1 MERLFKSDC
10 REFLNSKLGKRS
22 SRTRQKKG
30 ETKVTEKAKKQAS
43 ELPFSISRW
52 FQRIS
57 TMRPSTLIV
66 TVVVLGVAVFLFGGG
81 VYDVVNK
88 PLPAVY
94 YNNRFFFLY
103 PSISEQ
109 FIFDTIISGILY
121 VLGFVGL
128 LTIYQSSRHA
138 YNPRQAYMTMIVG
151 ATLLVL
157 AYIFIEYFIYMKIS
171 GS

>member
-1 MERLFKSDC
+1 
-10 REFLNSKLGKRS
+10 
-22 SRTRQKKG
+22 
-30 ETKVTEKAKKQAS
+30 
-43 ELPFSISRW
+43 
-52 FQRIS
+52 
-57 TMRPSTLIV
+57 MRPSTLIV

-121 VLGFVGL
+121 VLGFIGL